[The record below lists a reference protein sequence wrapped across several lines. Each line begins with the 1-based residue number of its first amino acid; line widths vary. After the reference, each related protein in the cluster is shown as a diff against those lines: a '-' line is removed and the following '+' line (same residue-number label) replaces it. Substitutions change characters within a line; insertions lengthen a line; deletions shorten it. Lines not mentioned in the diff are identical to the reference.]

1 MSAAAEGSIAI
12 DTRRELL
19 VDNCLID
26 QTDGQ
31 AALRLHSPTP
41 REVVLVF
48 DRPWEGNSSAAYS
61 TVLVDGGR
69 YRMYYMGYQE
79 PLKGKPAPHPIFT
92 CYAESKD
99 GIRWVRPELG
109 QFEFA
114 GSKKNNIMAWDG
126 WHKDS
131 GMLVPFKDSNPRC
144 KPDERYKALV
154 VVAPGLGVIK
164 SPDGVHWSAM
174 TDKAVITKGAFD
186 SQNLAFWD
194 PIRNEYRAYVRD
206 FRNKLRDIRT
216 ATSEDFIH
224 WSEPVWVEYGD
235 APAQQL
241 YTNQIMPYYRAPHML
256 LGFPT
261 RYTER
266 GWGDSMRAL
275 PELEHRKLRSSVSDR
290 FGMALTDG
298 LFMSSRDG
306 RTFHRWGEAFIRPGL
321 RTTDNWAYGDNY
333 QCWGLVETKSAI
345 ADAPEEISL
354 YATEG
359 YWLGNA
365 NKLRRFTIRKDGFV
379 SMHASFAGGGF
390 TTKPITFQGH
400 RLVLNFSTSAAGAI
414 RVEIQNADGKPI
426 DGFSLKDCSEVFG
439 DDLDRTVTWKHGSD
453 VSKLAGRGVRLR
465 FTLSDADLY
474 SFRFHPA
481 VR

>member
-1 MSAAAEGSIAI
+1 VVI

-19 VDNCLID
+19 VDNALIER
-26 QTDGQ
+26 TDGQ

-41 REVVLVF
+41 REIVLVF
-48 DRPWEGNSSAAYS
+48 DKPWEGNTSAAYS
-61 TVLVDGGR
+61 TVFVDGDH

-79 PLKGKPAPHPIFT
+79 SLKSKSAPHPIFT

-99 GIRWVRPELG
+99 GIHWVRPELG

-131 GMLVPFKDSNPRC
+131 GMLVPFRDSNPRC
-144 KPDERYKALV
+144 KPEERYKALV
-154 VVAPGLGVIK
+154 RVAPGLGVIK
-164 SPDGVHWSAM
+164 STDGIHWSQMA
-174 TDKAVITKGAFD
+174 DKAVITEGAFD

-194 PIRNEYRAYVRD
+194 PVRKEYRVYLRD

-216 ATSEDFIH
+216 ATSKDFIH
-224 WSEPVWVEYGD
+224 WTEPVWLEYPG

-241 YTNQIMPYYRAPHML
+241 YTNQIIPYYRAPHIL

-266 GWGDSMRAL
+266 GWCDSMRAL
-275 PELEHRKLRSSVSDR
+275 PELEHRKLRSATSDR

-306 RTFHRWGEAFIRPGL
+306 RTFHRWSEAFIRPGL
-321 RTTDNWAYGDNY
+321 RGADNWAYGDNY
-333 QCWGLVETKSAI
+333 QGWGLVETKSAI
-345 ADAPEEISL
+345 PDAPDEISL
-354 YATEG
+354 YASEG

-365 NKLRRFTIRKDGFV
+365 SKLRRFTIRKDGFV

-390 TTKPITFQGH
+390 TTKPITFRGH

-414 RVEIQNADGKPI
+414 RVEIQDAAGKPV

-439 DDLDRTVTWKHGSD
+439 DDLDRTVTWKRGSD
-453 VSKLAGRGVRLR
+453 VSKLAGRPVRLR

-474 SFRFHPA
+474 AFQFQSA